1 MLFTPAPPLVSS
13 SLPLLLLRDF
23 VEVTSLVD
31 DDEVRFSLVFNG
43 IFNAWPCWIFKFCAV
58 GLILKD
64 KRSLCSCL
72 SAIQNQTTS
81 KTLCLRDSLERQ
93 PPLSFR
99 NLTEITTTRSL
110 EDYMHLPSTY
120 SLYNKS
126 NPARMRCMCMQSV
139 HTRKIIGMEADRKI
153 MNKYDDLSS
162 KFRSK
167 DGQEGSRSESL
178 V

>member
-43 IFNAWPCWIFKFCAV
+43 IFNPWPCWIFKFCAV

-81 KTLCLRDSLERQ
+81 KTPYLRDSLERQ

-110 EDYMHLPSTY
+110 EDYMHQSTIY
-120 SLYNKS
+120 LLTLCCICLI
-126 NPARMRCMCMQSV
+126 RMRCIAAHAS
-139 HTRKIIGMEADRKI
+139 TSKIIGMEADN
-153 MNKYDDLSS
+153 MNKYDDLL
-162 KFRSK
+162 R
-167 DGQEGSRSESL
+167 
-178 V
+178 